1 MKKIPIEEMTVKQ
14 LKKYIGRLTR
24 KANTRLKNIS
34 KRKKVSKA
42 VTDEVSYLKKK
53 GIIGK
58 SGKAIKGFRGKR
70 KVDLQKQARELE
82 YFNQWKGSETV
93 AIARKQDLKKYET
106 FIQNNPE
113 FANYSYK
120 DWQELV
126 TMFGQVQ
133 DKLNSFGYEDMKQL
147 HLESKANNTKKDF
160 VTTMKK
166 ISESNKGAGLKQEDL
181 VDLMR
186 KELFT

>member
-1 MKKIPIEEMTVKQ
+1 MTVKELQ
-14 LKKYIGRLTR
+14 KYIRRLTK
-24 KANTRLKNIS
+24 KANTRLKNIG
-34 KRKKVSKA
+34 KRKKISKA
-42 VTDEVSYLKKK
+42 VNDEVSYLKKK

-58 SGKAIKGFRGKR
+58 SNKAIYGFRGKR
-70 KVDLQKQARELE
+70 KADLQAQARELE
-82 YFNQWKGSETV
+82 YFNQWKGSETK
-93 AIARKQDLKKYET
+93 AIARQQDLKKYET

-113 FANYSYK
+113 FANYSYQAWK
-120 DWQELV
+120 ELV

-147 HLESKANNTKKDF
+147 HLESRARDSKKDF

-166 ISESNKGAGLKQEDL
+166 IHEQGKGKGLTQEDL

-186 KELFT
+186 QELFT

>member
-1 MKKIPIEEMTVKQ
+1 MNVKE
-14 LKKYIGRLTR
+14 LKKYIKRLTK
-24 KANTRLKNIS
+24 KANTRIRNIG

-42 VTDEVSYLKKK
+42 VSDELEYLKQK

-58 SGKAIKGFRGKR
+58 SGTAIYDFRGKR
-70 KVDLQKQARELE
+70 KIDLQAQARELE
-82 YFNQWKGSETV
+82 YFNQWKGSETKV
-93 AIARKQDLKKYET
+93 IARKQDLKKYET

-113 FANYSYK
+113 FANYSYQE
-120 DWQELV
+120 WEELV

-147 HLESKANNTKKDF
+147 HLESRARESKKDF
-160 VTTMKK
+160 VSTMRK
-166 ISESNKGAGLKQEDL
+166 IQENSKGAGLTQEDL

>member
-1 MKKIPIEEMTVKQ
+1 M
-14 LKKYIGRLTR
+14 KKYIKRLTK
-24 KANTRLKNIS
+24 KANTRIRNIG

-42 VTDEVSYLKKK
+42 VSDELEYLKQK

-58 SGKAIKGFRGKR
+58 KGNAIYGFRGKR
-70 KVDLQKQARELE
+70 KADLQAQARELE
-82 YFNQWKGSETV
+82 YFNQWKGSETKV
-93 AIARKQDLKKYET
+93 IARKQDLKKYET
-106 FIQNNPE
+106 FIQNNPD
-113 FANYSYK
+113 FANYSYQE
-120 DWQELV
+120 WEELV

-147 HLESKANNTKKDF
+147 HLESRARESKKDF
-160 VTTMKK
+160 VSTMKK
-166 ISESNKGAGLKQEDL
+166 IQENSKGAGLTQEDL

>member
-1 MKKIPIEEMTVKQ
+1 MTVKELQ
-14 LKKYIGRLTR
+14 KYIRKLTK
-24 KANTRLKNIS
+24 KANTRLRNIG

-42 VTDEVSYLKKK
+42 VSDEVQYLKKK

-58 SGKAIKGFRGKR
+58 RDKAIYGFRGKR
-70 KVDLQKQARELE
+70 KADLQAQARELE
-82 YFNQWKGSETV
+82 YFNQWKGSETKAV
-93 AIARKQDLKKYET
+93 ARKQDLKKYET

-113 FANYSYK
+113 FANYSYQE
-120 DWQELV
+120 WEELV

-147 HLESKANNTKKDF
+147 HLESRARDSKKDF
-160 VTTMKK
+160 VTTMKR
-166 ISESNKGAGLKQEDL
+166 IHEQGKGKGLTQEDL

-186 KELFT
+186 QELFT

>member
-1 MKKIPIEEMTVKQ
+1 M
-14 LKKYIGRLTR
+14 
-24 KANTRLKNIS
+24 KNIG

-42 VTDEVSYLKKK
+42 VTDEMNYLKKK
-53 GIIGK
+53 GMIGK
-58 SGKAIKGFRGKR
+58 RGNVIYGFNGKR
-70 KVDLQKQARELE
+70 KADLQAQARELE
-82 YFNQWKGSETV
+82 YFNQWKGSETKAV
-93 AIARKQDLKKYET
+93 ARKQDLKKYET

-113 FANYSYK
+113 FANYSYQE
-120 DWQELV
+120 WEELV

-147 HLESKANNTKKDF
+147 HLESTARDTKKDF

-166 ISESNKGAGLKQEDL
+166 IHEQGKGKGLTQEDL

-186 KELFT
+186 QELFA

>member
-1 MKKIPIEEMTVKQ
+1 M
-14 LKKYIGRLTR
+14 KKYIKRLTK
-24 KANTRLKNIS
+24 KANTRIRNIG

-42 VTDEVSYLKKK
+42 VKDEMGYLKNK

-58 SGKAIKGFRGKR
+58 HGKAILGFKGKR
-70 KVDLQKQARELE
+70 KVDLQAQARELE
-82 YFNQWKGSETV
+82 YFNQWKGSETK

-113 FANYSYK
+113 FSNYSYQE
-120 DWQELV
+120 WEELV
-126 TMFGQVQ
+126 TVFGQVQ

-147 HLESKANNTKKDF
+147 HLESRARDTKKDF
-160 VTTMKK
+160 VTTMKR
-166 ISESNKGAGLKQEDL
+166 IYEEGKGKGLTQEDL

-186 KELFT
+186 QELFV